1 MVSAVTART
10 LGVGLLL
17 PITSRGIGVA
27 QLMEELV
34 EEVRRAEEV
43 DLDVV
48 LVPEHHNGP
57 PAMLS
62 DPLSVVGWLLAKSER
77 IRIGTGVL
85 LLPLHN
91 TLSIA
96 ERAATLQLA
105 SGGRLVLGLGAG
117 YQATDFARFGVDQS
131 ARPRAIGESLAE
143 LVRLWTDRDE
153 GSRPALDEAP
163 RIWLGAWSD
172 AGTKRAARSADAW
185 IADPVRSGDDVA
197 RMAGAY
203 RRHTQDAGNTPHVVL
218 MREAWLA
225 ATDREAEQTYYP
237 VIEKVFR
244 YYHRNGVFP
253 KSESAGLNDAR
264 LAAIIADRALVGS
277 PVTVTS
283 KCANLMDLCGVDTFI
298 FALRHPGG
306 PSHASVLNAIT
317 LLGTEVAPRLRDR
330 YMPSPNI

>member
-17 PITSRGIGVA
+17 PVTSRGIGVK
-27 QLMEELV
+27 QLMAELV

-43 DLDVV
+43 GLDVV

-77 IRIGTGVL
+77 ISIGTGVL

-96 ERAATLQLA
+96 ERAATLHLA

-117 YQATDFARFGVDQS
+117 YQAADFARFGIDQS
-131 ARPRAIGESLAE
+131 TRPRAIGESLAD
-143 LVRLWTDRDE
+143 LVRLWADRDQ
-153 GSRPALDEAP
+153 GSRPALDEEP
-163 RIWLGAWSD
+163 RLWLGAWSD
-172 AGTKRAARSADAW
+172 AGILRAARSADAW
-185 IADPVRSGDDVA
+185 IADPVRSSDDVA
-197 RMAGAY
+197 RMAGTY
-203 RRHTQDAGNTPHVVL
+203 RRHAQSTGKTPHVVL
-218 MREAWLA
+218 MREAWLG

-237 VIEKVFR
+237 VVKKVFR

-253 KSESAGLNDAR
+253 ESDLAGLDDAR
-264 LAAIIADRALVGS
+264 LTTMLAERALVGS
-277 PVTVTS
+277 PGTVTS
-283 KCANLMDLCGVDTFI
+283 KSADLMDRCGVDTFVL
-298 FALRHPGG
+298 ALRHPGG
-306 PSHASVLNAIT
+306 PSHGSVLNAIT

-330 YMPSPNI
+330 YVPSPDI